1 MKSLVFLTFNIVIRF
16 DITHC
21 HKVCSVTLRYFNLGG
36 IEHQSVMSL
45 LYSSFIAVLCKCCYE
60 TMIIDS
66 VSENRGEI
74 HV

>member
-1 MKSLVFLTFNIVIRF
+1 MRSLVSLTFNIVIRF

-21 HKVCSVTLRYFNLGG
+21 HKVCSMTLRYFS

-66 VSENRGEI
+66 VSEKIREI